1 MSVLGTGVAAGVA
14 QTGLQAQQTARERD
28 RKKAHEAQT
37 ARKVR
42 ESFEAHLSTL
52 EKVEHVEKLDPLQ
65 IDEHLPQ
72 HHSTPP
78 QNQVEVENAQAQQ
91 GEHAATSVQGDS
103 DSGPTPAE
111 PTAAPSHGDHPLYH
125 HIDIEG

>member
-14 QTGLQAQQTARERD
+14 QAGLQAQQTARERD

-37 ARKVR
+37 AQQVR

-52 EKVEHVEKLDPLQ
+52 EKVEQVEQLDPLQ

-72 HHSTPP
+72 HHNTPP
-78 QNQVEVENAQAQQ
+78 QGHHLEA
-91 GEHAATSVQGDS
+91 SGDHE
-103 DSGPTPAE
+103 A
-111 PTAAPSHGDHPLYH
+111 AAPIQDDSNPEATTAGPAVVPAYGDHPLYH
-125 HIDIEG
+125 HIDVEG

>member
-14 QTGLQAQQTARERD
+14 QTSLQAQQTARERD

-52 EKVEHVEKLDPLQ
+52 EKIEQVEQLDPLQ
-65 IDEHLPQ
+65 VDEHLLQ
-72 HHSTPP
+72 HHNAPP
-78 QNQVEVENAQAQQ
+78 PAQLD
-91 GEHAATSVQGDS
+91 GQGDRVAVAVQDDS
-103 DSGPTPAE
+103 DPGATPAE
-111 PTAAPSHGDHPLYH
+111 PAAVVPTHGDHPLYH

>member
-37 ARKVR
+37 ARQVR

-52 EKVEHVEKLDPLQ
+52 EKVEQIEPLDPLQ
-65 IDEHLPQ
+65 IDEHLLQ
-72 HHSTPP
+72 HHNEPP
-78 QNQVEVENAQAQQ
+78 PAHLDEQGGHTVDATQADSAL
-91 GEHAATSVQGDS
+91 AALPD
-103 DSGPTPAE
+103 E
-111 PTAAPSHGDHPLYH
+111 PVATNNNTDQPLYH

>member
-14 QTGLQAQQTARERD
+14 QTTLQAQQTARERD

-52 EKVEHVEKLDPLQ
+52 EKIEQVEQIDPLQ
-65 IDEHLPQ
+65 IDEHHLQ
-72 HHSTPP
+72 HHNEPP
-78 QNQVEVENAQAQQ
+78 QADLEKA
-91 GEHAATSVQGDS
+91 QGDHVAALIEH
-103 DSGPTPAE
+103 DSHPEVTPAG
-111 PTAAPSHGDHPLYH
+111 PAVAPGHSKHPLYH